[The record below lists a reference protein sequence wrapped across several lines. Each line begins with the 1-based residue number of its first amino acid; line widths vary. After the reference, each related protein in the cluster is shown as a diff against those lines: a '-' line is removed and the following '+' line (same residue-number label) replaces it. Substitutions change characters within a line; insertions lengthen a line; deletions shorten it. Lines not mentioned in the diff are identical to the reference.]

1 MRLLNSLGVLQLC
14 NPDFIQTFD
23 ELYLYEDF
31 GDSFLHLTTDAT
43 DYTTSTLV
51 DLEKKLLKSFFYNNK
66 KPADAN
72 PNENQ
77 KLIGA
82 VVDRIELDN
91 ALEKRLIELGKCKI
105 YKDQVPKEVWRH
117 EHGI

>member
-14 NPDFIQTFD
+14 NPELIHSFD

-31 GDSFLHLTTDAT
+31 GDSFLHLNTDAT
-43 DYTTSTLV
+43 DHTTSTLV

-66 KPADAN
+66 KTTDLLA
-72 PNENQ
+72 NENQ

-82 VVDRIELDN
+82 IVDRKELDH
-91 ALEKRLIELGKCKI
+91 ALEKRLLELGKCKI
-105 YKDQVPKEVWRH
+105 YKD
-117 EHGI
+117 